1 MKTNLKVRTIV
12 IVITLLVCVVGIIG
26 FPKSAEDVKKNF
38 SSNIRLGLDL
48 KGGTQLVMQVQV
60 QDAVKADLAQAG
72 DRLKEDMK
80 KQGVTWVSMDVNE
93 VPRPED
99 AAKVALEI
107 KGVPAAQASAVRSL
121 VSDRYP

>member
-1 MKTNLKVRTIV
+1 MKTNLRMRTIV
-12 IVITLLVCVVGIIG
+12 IVVTLLVCIAGIIG
-26 FPKSAEDVKKNF
+26 FPKSGDELKQNF
-38 SSNIRLGLDL
+38 SKNIRLGLDL

-72 DRLKEDMK
+72 DRLKDDMK
-80 KQGVTWVSMDVNE
+80 KQGITWTSMDVNE

-107 KGVPAAQASAVRSL
+107 
-121 VSDRYP
+121 